1 MARFDR
7 ICWDNA
13 SGLHYLGMDS
23 GKISWA
29 LVDDVLICV
38 SDALFI
44 ILNNGHSIG
53 WTGKPEMDKE
63 RFQPC

>member
-13 SGLHYLGMDS
+13 SGLHHFGMDS
-23 GKISWA
+23 RKISWA

-44 ILNNGHSIG
+44 LLNNGHSNG
-53 WTGKPEMDKE
+53 
-63 RFQPC
+63 